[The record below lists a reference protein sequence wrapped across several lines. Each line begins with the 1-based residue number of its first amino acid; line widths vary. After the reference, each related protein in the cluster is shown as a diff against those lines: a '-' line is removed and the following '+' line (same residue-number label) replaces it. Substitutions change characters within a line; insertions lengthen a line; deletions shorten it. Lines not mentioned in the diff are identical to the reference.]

1 MTDRE
6 IDVLIAQ
13 IDELCQRMGMR
24 FEPDPD
30 KLMAFR
36 CAQREQEAV
45 REHYRREARRLHT
58 LT

>member
-13 IDELCQRMGMR
+13 INELSQRMGMR
-24 FEPDPD
+24 FEPNPD

-36 CAQREQEAV
+36 CAQRENEAMA
-45 REHYRREARRLHT
+45 EHYRRVARST
-58 LT
+58 YQ